1 MTDYR
6 PTESRLYIH
15 RLKGSRSA
23 EFLLTAVEQ
32 SALRAWLRVRGSA
45 PGPLFLSRNVGRS
58 RAGDWTSSS
67 SITVRLPTHVLA
79 ILGNLAAVQ
88 DHLGHADIRSTQIY
102 AQFTNDFGQKSQLE
116 PAATPTGEISET
128 ERDMFCANMSLYYAN
143 SAGRS

>member
-1 MTDYR
+1 
-6 PTESRLYIH
+6 
-15 RLKGSRSA
+15 
-23 EFLLTAVEQ
+23 
-32 SALRAWLRVRGSA
+32 
-45 PGPLFLSRNVGRS
+45 
-58 RAGDWTSSS
+58 
-67 SITVRLPTHVLA
+67 VRLPTHVLA
-79 ILGNLAAVQ
+79 ILGDLAAVQ